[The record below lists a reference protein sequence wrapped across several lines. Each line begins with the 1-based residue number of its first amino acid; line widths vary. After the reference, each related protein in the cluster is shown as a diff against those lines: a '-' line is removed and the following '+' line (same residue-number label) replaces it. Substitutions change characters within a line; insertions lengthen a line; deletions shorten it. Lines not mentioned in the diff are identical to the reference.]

1 MAEECQF
8 VPLAVGGLALPGCAV
23 GLPKVSLDGV

>member
-8 VPLAVGGLALPGCAV
+8 VPLAMGGLALPGFTV
-23 GLPKVSLDGV
+23 GPSKVSLDGV